1 MPVLRCCDCVCNE
14 VWYNPHKVAKPSD
27 GGVSTMSLES
37 IHTLTWSPNASD
49 LDTVCTSHQPG
60 AFRQSGHNPV
70 STSLERISACMCDH
84 EVSNLIIDGTES
96 QQRKYNASRHTVKE
110 QRLRGLNMS
119 KEIWNRYNNSLY
131 YYSTCQKKNAI
142 EISYTNQTNDNNTEQ
157 GKRQGS
163 SGVKLGIDCLP
174 MLFLHLLSLVKSGES
189 CAVPHRWR

>member
-96 QQRKYNASRHTVKE
+96 QQRKYNASVYTSVEVTTHMAELFFPDMQETQVFKE
-110 QRLRGLNMS
+110 QVFNQRQLRCGPINM
-119 KEIWNRYNNSLY
+119 E
-131 YYSTCQKKNAI
+131 TQPPPPPP
-142 EISYTNQTNDNNTEQ
+142 
-157 GKRQGS
+157 
-163 SGVKLGIDCLP
+163 LP
-174 MLFLHLLSLVKSGES
+174 DP
-189 CAVPHRWR
+189 PHHY